1 MTCPRIARKI
11 IFFVTGMHRKSMEA
25 TQTLGHDMIR
35 NYDKDDDE
43 GSGSSS
49 EDEEPESKPKIDD
62 KDDFRSSSI
71 AALRAK
77 AQEHSAKMFGT
88 SFGDPRGKMF
98 GAAEMGGGGGGG
110 GPPPSSGHYVGS
122 LGPGDSQH
130 QQTSVF

>member
-1 MTCPRIARKI
+1 
-11 IFFVTGMHRKSMEA
+11 MEA

-35 NYDKDDDE
+35 NYDKDDEE

-88 SFGDPRGKMF
+88 GFGDPRGKMF

-110 GPPPSSGHYVGS
+110 GPPVSTGHYVGS
-122 LGPGDSQH
+122 LGPGDTAQH
-130 QQTSVF
+130 QQTSVFWAGIGDN

>member
-1 MTCPRIARKI
+1 
-11 IFFVTGMHRKSMEA
+11 MEA

-88 SFGDPRGKMF
+88 SFGDPRGENLSGKMF
-98 GAAEMGGGGGGG
+98 GAGGEMGGGGAT
-110 GPPPSSGHYVGS
+110 SSGHYVGS
-122 LGPGDSQH
+122 LGPGAGDAAQH

>member
-1 MTCPRIARKI
+1 
-11 IFFVTGMHRKSMEA
+11 MEA

-77 AQEHSAKMFGT
+77 AQEHSAKMFGA
-88 SFGDPRGKMF
+88 SFGDPRGENLSGKMF
-98 GAAEMGGGGGGG
+98 GAGGEMGGAGGGAT
-110 GPPPSSGHYVGS
+110 SSGHYVGS
-122 LGPGDSQH
+122 LGPGAGDAAQH
-130 QQTSVF
+130 QQTSVFWAGGG